1 MTTIEITDIQR
12 ITVRPNQALIVRVP
26 GNISHAERDRV
37 IAAFRY
43 ALPETPVFV
52 VRDDVT
58 FEAVEHTVFEDGPQE
73 ETA

>member
-1 MTTIEITDIQR
+1 MNINITDILR

-26 GNISHAERDRV
+26 GNISRDERERV
-37 IAAFRY
+37 VAAFRY

-58 FEAVEHTVFEDGPQE
+58 FEAVEYTVVAQEDGPQ
-73 ETA
+73 